1 MSKYKNVKKRNI
13 KKRNKKDKNRSP
25 VRKAV
30 LSLILTFAIGVFL
43 ISGLKLLS
51 ISRTYKEAEDA
62 YTGLQ
67 HEVAVVDPAKGYP
80 TIDFDKL
87 LAENP
92 ETKAYIY
99 AEGLFSYPIAQAA
112 DNEKYLYTLLN
123 GEYNPSGTLFIDYRI
138 PDGIEARNCIIYGH
152 NMNDGS
158 MFAPL
163 YKFSDPDF
171 YEAHRTFH
179 VYTPEHHYLYK
190 VVSVYTADVSSFT
203 YQYEFYDD
211 EEFQNFLQQTV
222 SSSWFSCDTELTAED
237 KIITLSTCI
246 NSYSD
251 SDKRNVVIL
260 VRDGEIT
267 D

>member
-1 MSKYKNVKKRNI
+1 MSQYQSTKKS
-13 KKRNKKDKNRSP
+13 NKKKNRSP

-30 LSLILTFAIGVFL
+30 LSLILTLAIGIFL

-51 ISRTYKEAEDA
+51 ILLTYKKATDA
-62 YTGLQ
+62 YSEITR
-67 HEVAVVDPAKGYP
+67 EVSVIEPGKDYP
-80 TIDFDKL
+80 TVDFNKL
-87 LAENP
+87 LAEN
-92 ETKAYIY
+92 EEVKAYLY
-99 AEGLFSYPIAQAA
+99 CKDLFEYPVAQGP
-112 DNEKYLYTLLN
+112 DNDKYLYTLLN

-171 YEAHRTFH
+171 YEAHRIFH

-190 VVSVYTADVSSFT
+190 VVSVYTASVDGFT
-203 YQYEFYDD
+203 YQYSFMDD
-211 EEFQNFLQQTV
+211 QDYLNFLQQTI
-222 SSSWFSCDTELTAED
+222 SSSWFSSDTELTAED
-237 KIITLSTCI
+237 KIITLSTCV
-246 NSYSD
+246 SAFED
-251 SDKRNVVIL
+251 SDERNVVIL